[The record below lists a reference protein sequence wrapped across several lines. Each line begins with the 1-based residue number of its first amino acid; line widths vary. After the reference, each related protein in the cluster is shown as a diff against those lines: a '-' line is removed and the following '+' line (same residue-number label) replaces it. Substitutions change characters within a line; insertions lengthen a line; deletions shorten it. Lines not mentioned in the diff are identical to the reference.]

1 MCPHT
6 IIHKFDKQLLGA
18 VDTLNKEQ
26 HRRLQPFSVSK
37 VAAVAA
43 AAVVVKTDISGDNCI
58 YEQTELSKSK
68 YQFSNKNETNLL
80 ELFV

>member
-26 HRRLQPFSVSK
+26 HRRLQAFSVSE
-37 VAAVAA
+37 V
-43 AAVVVKTDISGDNCI
+43 AAVVVKRDISGDNCI
-58 YEQTELSKSK
+58 YEQSELSKK
-68 YQFSNKNETNLL
+68 
-80 ELFV
+80 